1 MKKVLMVIVAM
12 FGIIAMSNAATT
24 AATEMGISTLAATTV
39 DYVGDFTKVDMN
51 GSTKA
56 PVKDKVT
63 TVVSD
68 GATISSLVSEA
79 FQVGKMPGTIKITAS
94 NLTIDPSTGN
104 FSGACTVTL
113 KTVREKDYAGTI
125 SGTIANGK
133 LVYDV
138 KCLATWLGIAFDT
151 AVTFEGN
158 E

>member
-1 MKKVLMVIVAM
+1 MVIVAM
-12 FGIIAMSNAATT
+12 FGIVAMSNAATT
-24 AATEMGISTLAATTV
+24 AATEMGINTLAATTV

-68 GATISSLVSEA
+68 GATISSL
-79 FQVGKMPGTIKITAS
+79 AS
-94 NLTIDPSTGN
+94 
-104 FSGACTVTL
+104 
-113 KTVREKDYAGTI
+113 
-125 SGTIANGK
+125 
-133 LVYDV
+133 
-138 KCLATWLGIAFDT
+138 WLGIAFDT

>member
-24 AATEMGISTLAATTV
+24 AATEMG
-39 DYVGDFTKVDMN
+39 
-51 GSTKA
+51 
-56 PVKDKVT
+56 
-63 TVVSD
+63 
-68 GATISSLVSEA
+68 
-79 FQVGKMPGTIKITAS
+79 MPT
-94 NLTIDPSTGN
+94 
-104 FSGACTVTL
+104 
-113 KTVREKDYAGTI
+113 DYAGTI

-138 KCLATWLGIAFDT
+138 KCLATWLGIPFDT

>member
-1 MKKVLMVIVAM
+1 MVIVAM
-12 FGIIAMSNAATT
+12 FGIVAMSNAATT

-68 GATISSLVSEA
+68 GATISSLASE
-79 FQVGKMPGTIKITAS
+79 
-94 NLTIDPSTGN
+94 
-104 FSGACTVTL
+104 TVTL
-113 KTVREKDYAGTI
+113 KIWGSTDYAGTI

>member
-1 MKKVLMVIVAM
+1 MVIVAM

-24 AATEMGISTLAATTV
+24 AATEMGINTLAATTV

-68 GATISSLVSEA
+68 GATISSLASE
-79 FQVGKMPGTIKITAS
+79 
-94 NLTIDPSTGN
+94 
-104 FSGACTVTL
+104 TVTL
-113 KTVREKDYAGTI
+113 KIVRPTDYAGTI

>member
-68 GATISSLVSEA
+68 GATISSLASEA

-104 FSGACTVTL
+104 FSG
-113 KTVREKDYAGTI
+113 TI

-138 KCLATWLGIAFDT
+138 KCLATWLGIPFDT

>member
-1 MKKVLMVIVAM
+1 MVIVAM
-12 FGIIAMSNAATT
+12 FGIVAMSNAATT
-24 AATEMGISTLAATTV
+24 AATELGISTLAATTV

-94 NLTIDPSTGN
+94 NFNS
-104 FSGACTVTL
+104 SL
-113 KTVREKDYAGTI
+113 KFEYM
-125 SGTIANGK
+125 
-133 LVYDV
+133 
-138 KCLATWLGIAFDT
+138 ATRP
-151 AVTFEGN
+151 
-158 E
+158 